1 MCKSYY
7 EDCFEEYHKKVMTL
21 FYLVPLG
28 IALTVI
34 ELEAIK
40 DGEKS
45 FHVLKALNAA
55 TTDLAL
61 FY

>member
-7 EDCFEEYHKKVMTL
+7 EDCFEEYRKKVMTL

-28 IALTVI
+28 TALKVI
-34 ELEAIK
+34 VLEAVK

-45 FHVLKALNAA
+45 FKVLETLSAA
-55 TTDLAL
+55 TTDLT
-61 FY
+61 

>member
-1 MCKSYY
+1 
-7 EDCFEEYHKKVMTL
+7 MTL